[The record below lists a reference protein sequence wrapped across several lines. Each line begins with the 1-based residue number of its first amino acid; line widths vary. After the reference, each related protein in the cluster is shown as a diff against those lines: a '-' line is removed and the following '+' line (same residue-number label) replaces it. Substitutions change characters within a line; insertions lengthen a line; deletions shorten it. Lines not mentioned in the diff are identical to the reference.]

1 MAHFQVLTEPVI
13 KQLSANCDKICT
25 DAKQDAFSKIG
36 KLETEIET
44 QMKDWNEQT
53 KRLEIASS
61 GFEKLT
67 KFAKDWDLNTFV
79 PEVHRDRLLEKID
92 NAQIEGH
99 LTKNQSSEMKI
110 RVKDAAGFDPKVVPS
125 IHDIADSTKLELATR
140 RRQADKKESHS
151 KMLINEVKSY
161 WKGLKSMSK
170 TAMVTKASNAL
181 SGVLGAVG
189 KFGAKNEDGTRDTVK
204 ILSGVGDIADVV
216 GTFLPGPASAVTGLL
231 SGILNMFSAGGPS
244 TEDIVKKEFE
254 KMKEF
259 NLELFREQNR
269 FLESKFEQQANLI
282 RDQTSKILSTMD
294 YQTRTIISKIFDSTG
309 EIKSYI
315 TSFKDFFKNER
326 ITELKIDAISLQTL
340 LDRNLAFANDT
351 RYKSINDATAQLLLL
366 KLDTPKET
374 LFFEQ
379 IKGMYKHICLESK
392 ALKLP
397 FYTINESRLCTNILY
412 TILAINTKRET
423 LMNGLILML
432 HQSPTYR
439 EAANRYL
446 GVAAIDKENMKT
458 WLHDN
463 IVTKDDLL
471 CPLFVTNISNWNSPL
486 IKQST
491 LSFIKK
497 IDQSLDDN
505 LNGLTFGYCENEL
518 EKNVKDHC
526 HCHQEGS
533 TSIYCDMNG
542 KCECQEHYGR
552 KNCDQRQCILE
563 MNGRLRTSIK
573 ITSTSTTTIT
583 VWGSSSCT
591 LRILAVGGGGGQ

>member
-1 MAHFQVLTEPVI
+1 
-13 KQLSANCDKICT
+13 
-25 DAKQDAFSKIG
+25 
-36 KLETEIET
+36 
-44 QMKDWNEQT
+44 
-53 KRLEIASS
+53 
-61 GFEKLT
+61 
-67 KFAKDWDLNTFV
+67 
-79 PEVHRDRLLEKID
+79 
-92 NAQIEGH
+92 
-99 LTKNQSSEMKI
+99 
-110 RVKDAAGFDPKVVPS
+110 
-125 IHDIADSTKLELATR
+125 
-140 RRQADKKESHS
+140 
-151 KMLINEVKSY
+151 
-161 WKGLKSMSK
+161 
-170 TAMVTKASNAL
+170 
-181 SGVLGAVG
+181 
-189 KFGAKNEDGTRDTVK
+189 
-204 ILSGVGDIADVV
+204 
-216 GTFLPGPASAVTGLL
+216 
-231 SGILNMFSAGGPS
+231 
-244 TEDIVKKEFE
+244 
-254 KMKEF
+254 MKEF

-282 RDQTSKILSTMD
+282 RDQTAQIFLKMD
-294 YQTRTIISKIFDSTG
+294 RQTRRIIKRIMDSTG
-309 EIKSYI
+309 EIESYI
-315 TSFKDFFKNER
+315 NRFKEFYQKDR
-326 ITELKIDAISLQTL
+326 ITDLQSKAEAL
-340 LDRNLAFANDT
+340 HEVLDKHLTSVDDT
-351 RYKSINDATAQLLLL
+351 RYESINDGTTQLLLS
-366 KLDTPKET
+366 KLDTPVEE
-374 LFFEQ
+374 LFFAL
-379 IKGMYKHICLESK
+379 IKKMFTTICLESK
-392 ALKLP
+392 ALRVP
-397 FYTINESRLCTNILY
+397 FYTIIESRLCTDILY

-439 EAANRYL
+439 EAASRYL

-583 VWGSSSCT
+583 VWGSSNCSI
-591 LRILAVGGGGGQ
+591 RILAVGGGGGE